1 MFLWYNS
8 LHFFRE
14 KNKIMLKYKKI
25 LLKLSGESLMGDTR
39 DPVDPE
45 TVSFIM
51 DQIKEVLELGVKVG
65 VVIGGGNFF
74 RGVSGSDKL
83 GIQRENADAMGML
96 ATIMNGILLRDAFN
110 SNGIDAKI
118 FSAFPVGSF
127 IKGYNRDSMVRRVN
141 NGEVVIFVGGT
152 GNPYFTTDS
161 GAALRGLEMGA
172 ELLIKATKVDGVY
185 TADPKKDSSATRY
198 SKISFDEAIGNNL
211 GVMDI
216 AAFAL
221 CRENKLDI
229 NVCSIFKSGSL
240 RRVVFGEDEGTLVYC
255 N

>member
-1 MFLWYNS
+1 MA
-8 LHFFRE
+8 
-14 KNKIMLKYKKI
+14 KYKKV
-25 LLKLSGESLMGDTR
+25 LLKLSGESLMGDSQ
-39 DPVDPE
+39 DSINPE
-45 TVSFIM
+45 TVAFILG
-51 DQIKEVLELGVKVG
+51 QVKEVIDLGVKVG
-65 VVIGGGNFF
+65 IVIGGGNFF

-110 SNGIDAKI
+110 SAGIEAKI

-172 ELLIKATKVDGVY
+172 DLLIKATKVDGVY
-185 TADPKKDSSATRY
+185 TADPKKDESATKY
-198 SKISFDEAIGNNL
+198 KSLSFDEAISNNL

-229 NVCSIFKSGSL
+229 NVCSVFKAGSL
-240 RRVVFGEDEGTLVYC
+240 KRVVLEEDEGTFVYC
-255 N
+255 NA